1 MVGMVTDLQ
10 TSWRWKDR
18 RTEVQKYDRMTITTV
33 SNTVSKKKKDKK
45 QCTILNMIIVFL
57 V

>member
-33 SNTVSKKKKDKK
+33 SNTVSKKRRTK
-45 QCTILNMIIVFL
+45 NNVR

>member
-33 SNTVSKKKKDKK
+33 SNTVSKKRRTKNNV
-45 QCTILNMIIVFL
+45 LF
-57 V
+57 